1 MFINPAISFSEYV
14 CKISEKKG
22 TQILIINTFRVYRSV
37 KKKRSLLSQ
46 APPNPKESNYEKSFN
61 DKLHR
66 RVNGIP
72 AYKSHNIYTPVER
85 LQIDLLPGAVK
96 SIFKYTLP
104 IHGVNM

>member
-1 MFINPAISFSEYV
+1 MLFFCV
-14 CKISEKKG
+14 CLRDQRDKREHKIP
-22 TQILIINTFRVYRSV
+22 IITTLGLTVFR
-37 KKKRSLLSQ
+37 KKRSLLSQ

-66 RVNGIP
+66 RVNGMP

-96 SIFKYTLP
+96 IIFKYTLP